1 MACNFSNMNTKKL
14 KINIP
19 EGYEIDRDNST
30 FEEIVFKKVEDPLA
44 KLPKTWKE
52 YCKQT
57 KGYTS
62 YFLCNPLESIKVS
75 SFSGVYN
82 EFSTEERVKQYVALG
97 KLLQLRDYWVSNLKN
112 NSNNFVAVIYHF
124 EGEIVNTNVSKK
136 RSSSYS
142 LTFPTREIAQKFIE
156 CFKDLINEAYPLI

>member
-19 EGYEIDRDNST
+19 EGYEIDRENST

-44 KLPKTWKE
+44 KLPKTWEE

-62 YFLCNPLESIKVS
+62 YYGDPIDDDTHETK
-75 SFSGVYN
+75 FSKFYN
-82 EFSTEERVKQYVALG
+82 EFSTKERAKQYVALG
-97 KLLQLRDYWVSNLKN
+97 RLLQLRDYWVGNWKDDSN
-112 NSNNFVAVIYHF
+112 NSVAVIYHY
-124 EGEIVNTNVSKK
+124 EDEIVNTNVSKK
-136 RSSSYS
+136 RSLSYS
-142 LTFPTREIAQKFIE
+142 LTFPTKEIAQKFIE
-156 CFKDLINEAYPLI
+156 CFEDLINEACPLI

>member
-1 MACNFSNMNTKKL
+1 MEEKKL

-30 FEEIVFKKVEDPLA
+30 FEEIIFKKIEDPFS
-44 KLPKTWKE
+44 KLPKTWEE
-52 YCKQT
+52 YCKRA

-62 YFLCNPLESIKVS
+62 YYGNPRKNNIFETR
-75 SFSGVYN
+75 FDGFYN
-82 EFSTEERVKQYVALG
+82 EFFTEERAKQYVSFG
-97 KLLQLRDYWVSNLKN
+97 KLLQLRDYWVGNLKN

-124 EGEIVNTNVSKK
+124 DGEIVNTNVSKK